1 MKDRA
6 KKAILCYLERIGYV
20 IVDDDFNDYIV
31 TYDEDNNTIAITSW
45 GVEER
50 DRFLNDKT
58 PSQMYYKE
66 FEKLVLAFF
75 ENNKDYIDV
84 NVIYDSIKLVVMGD
98 NKRGLISYY
107 RNVGVTN
114 YKE

>member
-31 TYDEDNNTIAITSW
+31 TYDEDSDTIAITSW
-45 GVEER
+45 GVEEKN
-50 DRFLNDKT
+50 NDKT
-58 PSQMYYKE
+58 PSQMYYKK
-66 FEKLVLAFF
+66 FEKLVFAFF
-75 ENNKDYIDV
+75 ESNKDYANV
-84 NVIYDSIKLVVMGD
+84 HVIYDDIKLVVMDD
-98 NKRGLISYY
+98 NRRGLIRHY

-114 YKE
+114 REE